1 MGQKKTEQQSPS
13 EVSSSCEKLQSGIEK
28 LKSLFKTNFGV
39 GEGAAPKKRV
49 SFEIPDD
56 IKQLYQDDPEVESYV
71 VVEIE
76 KQKQE
81 HEEHLAKVAAERK
94 SCALNITI
102 QWLQKLEAEEKQK
115 QIEEQECVKREKEE
129 QEKKKCE
136 EEKRKKKEDEIREK
150 VLALKKQ
157 KEEEDARK
165 EAECKSKLE
174 DFELENKIH
183 AEQNMELL
191 PIPPELIDRAVPQ
204 ILKKPQ
210 EIKKEKFVN
219 NSVTSEQ
226 NSGSNSVSATPNSSG
241 LTVGESVKRRILPD
255 GGTPPKKHKKESSSV
270 SSSKE
275 FAALLLSPSKYKTRS
290 SKHQPPQ
297 MDSQEKY
304 KMFCKQKQKMMS
316 QADGFLNV
324 EHGETECDAL
334 LVHLFEHCYE
344 LDRDKLLDA
353 KKDSFFQI
361 LKYSFEDLTCVNEN
375 EAVEK
380 MRWRLSTFVG
390 DNLSTWSNVSFN
402 WSNTW

>member
-1 MGQKKTEQQSPS
+1 M
-13 EVSSSCEKLQSGIEK
+13 SSSCEKTQSGIEK

-71 VVEIE
+71 VTEIE
-76 KQKQE
+76 KQKKE

-115 QIEEQECVKREKEE
+115 QIEEQECVKHEKEE

-136 EEKRKKKEDEIREK
+136 EEEKHKKKEDEIQEK
-150 VLALKKQ
+150 VLAFKKQ

-174 DFELENKIH
+174 DFELENKIR

-219 NSVTSEQ
+219 NSVISPEQ
-226 NSGSNSVSATPNSSG
+226 NSDSNSVSATPNSSG
-241 LTVGESVKRRILPD
+241 LTVGECVKRCILPD

-270 SSSKE
+270 SNSKE
-275 FAALLLSPSKYKTRS
+275 FAALLLSLSKHKTRS

-297 MDSQEKY
+297 MDSQEEY

-324 EHGETECDAL
+324 
-334 LVHLFEHCYE
+334 
-344 LDRDKLLDA
+344 
-353 KKDSFFQI
+353 
-361 LKYSFEDLTCVNEN
+361 
-375 EAVEK
+375 
-380 MRWRLSTFVG
+380 
-390 DNLSTWSNVSFN
+390 
-402 WSNTW
+402 